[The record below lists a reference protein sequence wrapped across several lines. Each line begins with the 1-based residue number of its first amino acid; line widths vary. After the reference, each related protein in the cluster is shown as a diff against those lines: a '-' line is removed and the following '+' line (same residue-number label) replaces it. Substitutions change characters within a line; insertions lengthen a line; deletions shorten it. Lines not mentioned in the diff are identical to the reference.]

1 VLKII
6 KVTGDSL
13 TPIYQEGD
21 FVVLAA
27 GPFFFWKIKPGDVVV
42 FDHHIY
48 GTMIKNVGS
57 VDSDLIYVTG
67 THIHSMDSRQLGP
80 IHRDMLLGKVIWH
93 IAGPRR

>member
-6 KVTGDSL
+6 KVTGESL
-13 TPIYQEGD
+13 TPAYQEGD

-27 GPFFFWKIKPGDVVV
+27 KPFLFGKINPGDVVV
-42 FDHHIY
+42 FEHHIY
-48 GTMIKNVGS
+48 GTIIKKVQL
-57 VDSDLIYVTG
+57 VDSDLIYVVG
-67 THIHSMDSRQLGP
+67 THIDSIDSRQLGP